1 MLHRLDCKMVW
12 NDGRLD
18 TFLITAISET
28 ITPSKTIPKVATIPD
43 NDNADGDEPF
53 DIFSM
58 EVAAEPPTKKNESSE
73 EGGKG

>member
-1 MLHRLDCKMVW
+1 MVW

-28 ITPSKTIPKVATIPD
+28 TAPSKITPKVATIPD

-53 DIFSM
+53 DISSM
-58 EVAAEPPTKKNESSE
+58 VVAGEPPTKKHESSE